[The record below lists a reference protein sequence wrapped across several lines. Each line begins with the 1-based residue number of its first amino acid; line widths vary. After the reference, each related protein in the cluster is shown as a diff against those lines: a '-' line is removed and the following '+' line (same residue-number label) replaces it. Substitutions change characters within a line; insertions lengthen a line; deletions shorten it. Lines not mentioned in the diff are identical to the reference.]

1 MSSPD
6 TRRLPIGLPDGRR
19 DLKAQTSASV
29 SASASAPASTSP
41 RSGTWSGLTL
51 AAALLAG
58 VAGPSANVLAADRV
72 VTPQQRGTAEETA
85 RTGIPLAELAPD
97 APDSHLV
104 KAGDTLWD
112 ISRLFLKSPWRWPEL
127 WGMNLQDIRNPHL
140 IYPGQMLLLVKSG
153 NSARLALGN
162 PVGGGSADTPGAVG
176 DTIKVSPRVRATTLA
191 AAAIAAIPLKVIT
204 PFLNEA
210 TVFNDDELARAPR
223 IVATQEGRMMVSQG
237 ETAYVRGIQG
247 DVGDYRLFRQ
257 TKPLRDPVSGEILGY
272 EARFVGAAEIIKGG
286 VEPEDKKQPVVPATM
301 RMTSVREEAGVGDR
315 LALASGNDF
324 SAFMPHAPTAAA
336 GLILSVY
343 GDAITAGQNQIV
355 GLNRG
360 RRDGLERGHV
370 LALWRDGAPRVDST
384 DGKRTKMK
392 LPDERIGLLYV
403 FRVFDRVS
411 YALIVTAVD
420 PVKTGDRFSQP

>member
-6 TRRLPIGLPDGRR
+6 TRRRPIRLPDGRG
-19 DLKAQTSASV
+19 DLKAPFAASASV
-29 SASASAPASTSP
+29 SASASAFTRGRP
-41 RSGTWSGLTL
+41 WHGLTL

-58 VAGPSANVLAADRV
+58 AAGPAPTALAADRV

-85 RTGIPLAELAPD
+85 RTGIALAELAPD

-104 KAGDTLWD
+104 KPGDTLWD

-127 WGMNLQDIRNPHL
+127 WGMNLQEIRNPHL

-162 PVGGGSADTPGAVG
+162 AVGGGADGAGAVG
-176 DTIKVSPRVRATTLA
+176 DTIKVSPRVRASTLA

-210 TVFNDDELARAPR
+210 TVFNEDDLARAPR

-237 ETAYVRGIQG
+237 ETAYVRGVQG

-257 TKPLRDPVSGEILGY
+257 TKPLRDPVTGEILGY
-272 EARFVGAAEIIKGG
+272 EARFVGAAEIIKAG
-286 VEPEDKKQPVVPATM
+286 VEPEDRKLPVVPATM

-360 RRDGLERGHV
+360 LRDGLERGHV
-370 LALWRDGAPRVDST
+370 LALWRDGALRVDST
-384 DGKRTKMK
+384 DGRRTKMK

-411 YALIVTAVD
+411 YALIVSAVD
-420 PVKTGDRFSQP
+420 PVKKGDRFTQP